1 MSENILNRIKL
12 LMEYDTSKTL
22 SENSLIIEQ
31 WVYQQNNKGGYTLKN
46 GPFQGLKATEVFPKL
61 NPNTYPKELDVNK
74 NPISTTPIPN
84 IYRDDYTPKQEYNQ
98 FTDPKSNWNKKQA
111 AERFGVDV
119 SRVVWDPNVTVDQ
132 QYMDRSGTHT
142 KKVKVGGWVKM
153 TPENVGLRGVPF
165 GFHPSEYPEYSKRKK
180 ELDKICKAPQS
191 EHAKKYSNLRG
202 ECAAKYEALKN
213 EYYHSDFP
221 YGITKQEFLDWSKG
235 KQDIDDQKQKE
246 ILAVKDGL
254 KGTYRNNDYVDSA
267 GLPKSD
273 YFVTFHNDLVRTS
286 ENQMVSGKISQYNEL
301 SDILDA
307 VYERDPSAIERL
319 TQSNLDKFWEEWGTV
334 VELIAYVV
342 IPAILTAGTSLV
354 ATAAGLAITEAAQL
368 ARIVSVIA
376 EYGLPLA
383 IGTTKYIKK
392 GELTGDAVMD
402 FVFAFLPIIHKS
414 IGILKQPSAQVCTSL
429 AGKLAQYNTKT
440 VGGMKK
446 FISALTE
453 EEKYIFRQV
462 VKNKQNLGKNID
474 EVLKSKIKSASV
486 RANLF
491 AKAVGEITPKMS
503 YILYRGVKYTL
514 APDIAIIEI
523 AKHIAEKT
531 GLTKDKENKLA
542 KDLETFRSKNPDWF
556 LPLLANV
563 SDILEKNKDAD
574 WSKVITNKSYER
586 LGGDEMMQSL
596 LQLDMGNFLV
606 DENGNPLE
614 L

>member
-46 GPFQGLKATEVFPKL
+46 GPFAGLKASDVFPKL
-61 NPNTYPKELDVNK
+61 NPNTYPKELDSNR

-84 IYRDDYTPKQEYNQ
+84 IYKDDYTPKKEYNQ
-98 FTDPKSNWNKKQA
+98 FTDPKSDWNKKQA

-119 SRVVWDPNVTVDQ
+119 SRVVWDPNVTIDQ

-165 GFHPSEYPEYSKRKK
+165 GFHPSEYSEYSKRKK
-180 ELDKICKAPQS
+180 ELDKICKAPKS
-191 EHAKKYSNLRG
+191 EHVKHYSNLHA
-202 ECAAKYEALKN
+202 ECAAKYQALKN

-221 YGITKQEFLDWSKG
+221 YGITKKEFLDWSKG

-254 KGTYRNNDYVDSA
+254 RGIYRNNDYVDSA

-273 YFVTFHNDLVRTS
+273 YFITFHNDLVRTS

-307 VYERDPSAIERL
+307 VYERDPSAIQRL
-319 TQSNLDKFWEEWGTV
+319 TQSDLEKFWEEWGTV

-383 IGTTKYIKK
+383 IGATKYIKK

-414 IGILKQPSAQVCTSL
+414 IGILKQPSAQVCASL
-429 AGKLAQYNTKT
+429 AGKLAQHNTKT
-440 VGGMKK
+440 VSGMKK
-446 FISALTE
+446 FISVLTQ
-453 EEKYIFRQV
+453 EEKHIFRQV

-474 EVLKSKIKSASV
+474 DALKSQIKSASV

-542 KDLETFRSKNPDWF
+542 KDLEIFRSKNPDWF
-556 LPLLANV
+556 VPLLANI
-563 SDILEKNKDAD
+563 SDVLEKNKDAD
-574 WSKVITNKSYER
+574 WSKVITSKSYEK
-586 LGGDEMMQSL
+586 LGGDEIIQAL
-596 LQLDMGNFLV
+596 QQLDMGNFLV